1 MITTTTTAIME
12 LQEHS
17 PLETTEAFLSEEAR
31 V

>member
-12 LQEHS
+12 LKKHS
-17 PLETTEAFLSEEAR
+17 PLETTEAFLSEEAQ